1 VREPALA
8 RVRAERAG
16 DRKTDGQ
23 TDRYTDAASPPLV
36 LGPPASRS
44 RVTEQSGW
52 VRERAPAEEKK
63 KVLPATPYEK
73 KRERERER
81 GREGE
86 RESDK
91 GKKGEKEVSC
101 IARTRI
107 THRDKRDPRF

>member
-81 GREGE
+81 ERGR
-86 RESDK
+86 
-91 GKKGEKEVSC
+91 KGE
-101 IARTRI
+101 
-107 THRDKRDPRF
+107 